1 MRRAGAKKNSGRKFM
16 RRLAVCSA
24 LLLCLGVTSALAL
37 SDKPYLN
44 ASDADF
50 GNLLPPPPAD
60 GSPRD
65 KRDMQTVLDLQKTV
79 TPERMAL
86 IQADTEQSVYRFAG
100 EVLGP
105 NFTKE
110 RFPLAGAFFDKVRTD
125 SAIGVSPIKQAYK
138 RSRPFQANPEV
149 KPPANIAAASQSPT
163 YPSGHSTFGAEAAF
177 LLAMMVPEKK
187 RELFARGWDYGE
199 QRVASGVAYPSDW
212 EGGHIGGAVMVT
224 LMLQK
229 PEFKA
234 DFDAVKVELRKCLGL
249 AP

>member
-1 MRRAGAKKNSGRKFM
+1 MRK
-16 RRLAVCSA
+16 LAVYSA

-50 GNLLPPPPAD
+50 ANLLPPPPAD

-79 TPERMAL
+79 TPERLAL

-100 EVLGP
+100 EVFGP

-110 RFPLAGAFFDKVRTD
+110 RFPLAGAFFDKVRTRFRSGRQPD
-125 SAIGVSPIKQAYK
+125 QAGYN

-212 EGGHIGGAVMVT
+212 EGGHIGGAIMVT

-234 DFDAVKVELRKCLGL
+234 DFDAAKSELRKGLGL